1 MLLQCD
7 LSKWKLNKT
16 KNQNSASMTLGQKMK
31 YIYEAYR
38 NKVFSNGANVHHKTS
53 DAKSP
58 YVFYT

>member
-1 MLLQCD
+1 
-7 LSKWKLNKT
+7 
-16 KNQNSASMTLGQKMK
+16 MTLGQKMK